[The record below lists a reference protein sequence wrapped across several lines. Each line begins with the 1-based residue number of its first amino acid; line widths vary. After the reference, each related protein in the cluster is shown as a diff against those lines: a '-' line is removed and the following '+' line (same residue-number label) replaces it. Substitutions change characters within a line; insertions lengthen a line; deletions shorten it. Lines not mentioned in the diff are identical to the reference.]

1 MKSLS
6 VLSEKADIADT
17 REGGGGDHRGKAAK
31 EDALLRTESL
41 GREQGRF

>member
-6 VLSEKADIADT
+6 ILSEKADIADT
-17 REGGGGDHRGKAAK
+17 REDGDHRGRAAQ
-31 EDALLRTESL
+31 EDALLRIESV

>member
-17 REGGGGDHRGKAAK
+17 REGGGGGTTGAK
-31 EDALLRTESL
+31 LQKKMHS
-41 GREQGRF
+41 